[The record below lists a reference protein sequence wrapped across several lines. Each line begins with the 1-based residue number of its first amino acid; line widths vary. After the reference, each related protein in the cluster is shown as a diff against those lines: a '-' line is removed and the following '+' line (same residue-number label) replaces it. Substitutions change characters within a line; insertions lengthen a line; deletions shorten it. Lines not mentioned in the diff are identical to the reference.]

1 MAQLAIKNLSKL
13 TPFAGGPWNFPNKFH
28 LYWSVMCRYL
38 KTIELIYD
46 RMNTLYN
53 SGWKA
58 IIIDAAIVVPRLKL
72 QWLMQM
78 LNCLDKNLIQMN
90 GHLMISNHETI
101 LTLKV
106 KQEELDSTGST
117 QNRFSCRSL

>member
-1 MAQLAIKNLSKL
+1 
-13 TPFAGGPWNFPNKFH
+13 
-28 LYWSVMCRYL
+28 MCRYL